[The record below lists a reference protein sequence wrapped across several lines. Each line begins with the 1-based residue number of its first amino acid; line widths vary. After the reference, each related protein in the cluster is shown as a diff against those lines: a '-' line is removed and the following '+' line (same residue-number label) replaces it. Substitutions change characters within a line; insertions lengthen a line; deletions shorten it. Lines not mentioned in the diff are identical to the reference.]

1 MKVLIV
7 DDDLDVA
14 RMLTKLLEHRGH
26 NVQSTASPFGV
37 SAIILRDPP
46 DLVVLD
52 VMMPGLEGPAL
63 ADLINNLPLKK
74 RPQIVLWS
82 AMDEDRLRKIGLQAG
97 LPTLLK
103 TTSPTQLAS
112 KLEKMGAGGNTGTH
126 KLIK

>member
-7 DDDLDVA
+7 DDDLDVS
-14 RMLTKLLEHRGH
+14 RMLSRLLEHRGH
-26 NVQSTASPFGV
+26 KVQTSASPFGV

-63 ADLINNLPLKK
+63 ADLIHNLPLKK
-74 RPQIVLWS
+74 KPHIVLWS
-82 AMDEDRLRKIGLQAG
+82 AMDEDRLRKIGMQSG

-103 TTSPTQLAS
+103 TTSPNELA
-112 KLEKMGAGGNTGTH
+112 AR
-126 KLIK
+126 